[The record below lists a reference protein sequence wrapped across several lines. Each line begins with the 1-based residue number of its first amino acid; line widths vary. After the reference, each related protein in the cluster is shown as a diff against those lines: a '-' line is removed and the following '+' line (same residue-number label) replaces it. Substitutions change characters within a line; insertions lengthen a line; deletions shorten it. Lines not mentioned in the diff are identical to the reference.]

1 MFEVRV
7 FDGRGNL
14 KEVISPEEVSRRYDE
29 TFYQGGQTFVRLTV
43 KTYVCVEC
51 KINFQSRSSRGAK
64 YCKEC
69 RKKVYKIRKR
79 RSHLKRRSRLM
90 NSYKEVG
97 K

>member
-14 KEVISPEEVSRRYDE
+14 KEVISSEEVSRRYDDAFFKGPG
-29 TFYQGGQTFVRLTV
+29 TLKRLTI

-51 KINFQSRSSRGAK
+51 KINFESNSSRGAK

-69 RKKVYKIRKR
+69 RKSIYKIRKR
-79 RSHLKRRSRLM
+79 RSRLM
-90 NSYKEVG
+90 G
-97 K
+97 RA

>member
-1 MFEVRV
+1 MFEVKV
-7 FDGRGNL
+7 FDGCGNL
-14 KEVISPEEVSRRYDE
+14 KEVISSEEVSRRYDDAFFKRGPF
-29 TFYQGGQTFVRLTV
+29 TPMTV

-51 KINFQSRSSRGAK
+51 KINFESKSTRGAK
-64 YCKEC
+64 YCKDC
-69 RKKVYKIRKR
+69 RKKVYKIRQR